1 MLVFIIRRVMQA
13 ALVIV
18 VMSVLVYAG
27 IFLIGSPVDILIN
40 PEMSEAE
47 MEAVTKALGFDR
59 PIWEQYFIFVSNA
72 LQGNMGKS
80 FVFGESALKL
90 IVERIPA
97 TMELALLSIIIS
109 LVVGIPLGMWAGL
122 RPDTLAGRSIMAG
135 SILGFSLP
143 NFWVGLMLI
152 MLFAVMAGWLPSSG
166 RGETEIVFGIDLS
179 ILTLNGLKHLLL
191 PAITLALSKTA
202 LVVRLARAGVREV
215 LPMDYIKLARA
226 KGLTARRVM
235 FVHVLKNIMIP
246 IVTVTGL
253 ELGSVVAFAVV
264 TETVF
269 AWPGMGKLLIDS
281 IANLDRPVVVAYLM
295 LIVFLLVIFNLIV
308 DILYSL
314 LDPRVRLQ
322 EREM

>member
-1 MLVFIIRRVMQA
+1 MLVYIIRRVMQA

-18 VMSVLVYAG
+18 VMSVLVYVG
-27 IFLIGSPVDILIN
+27 IFLVGSPVDILIN

-47 MEAVTKALGFDR
+47 MEAVSRALGLDR
-59 PIWEQYFIFVSNA
+59 PIWEQYFIFVGNA
-72 LQGNMGKS
+72 LHGDLGKS

-90 IVERIPA
+90 VVERIPA
-97 TMELALLSIIIS
+97 TMELAVVSILVS
-109 LVVGIPLGMWAGL
+109 LVVGIPLGIWAGL
-122 RPDTLAGRSIMAG
+122 RPESIGGRCIMAG

-152 MLFAVMAGWLPSSG
+152 MLLAVMAGVLPSSG
-166 RGETEIVFGIDLS
+166 RGETRLVLGIDLS
-179 ILTLNGLKHLLL
+179 IVTWDGIRHLIL
-191 PAITLALSKTA
+191 PAVTLALSKTA

-215 LPMDYIKLARA
+215 LPMDYIKFARA
-226 KGLTARRVM
+226 KGLSQRRVVG
-235 FVHVLKNIMIP
+235 VHVLKNIMIP

-281 IANLDRPVVVAYLM
+281 IGNLDRPVVVAYLM
-295 LIVFLLVIFNLIV
+295 LIVFLLVMLNLVV
-308 DILYSL
+308 DVLYSV

-322 EREM
+322 EQRA

>member
-1 MLVFIIRRVMQA
+1 MLVYIIRRIMQA
-13 ALVIV
+13 AFVIV
-18 VMSVLVYAG
+18 VMSVLVYVG
-27 IFLIGSPVDILIN
+27 IFLVGSPVDILIN

-47 MEAVTKALGFDR
+47 MEAVTKALGLDR
-59 PIWEQYFIFVSNA
+59 PIWEQYFIFVGNA
-72 LQGNMGKS
+72 LQGDMGKS
-80 FVFGESALKL
+80 FVFGQSAIKL

-97 TMELALLSIIIS
+97 TMELAIISIIIS
-109 LVVGIPLGMWAGL
+109 LVIGIPLGMYAGL
-122 RPDTLAGRSIMAG
+122 RPDSVGGRSIMAG

-152 MLFAVMAGWLPSSG
+152 MFFAVMVGWLPAAG
-166 RGETEIVFGIDLS
+166 RGPTVDVLGIDVSFLS
-179 ILTLNGLKHLLL
+179 LEGLKHLIL

-215 LPMDYIKLARA
+215 LPMDYIKFARA
-226 KGLTARRVM
+226 KGLPRRRVVS
-235 FVHVLKNIMIP
+235 VHVLKNIMIP

-281 IANLDRPVVVAYLM
+281 IGNLDRPVVVAYLM
-295 LIVFLLVIFNLIV
+295 QIVFLLVVLNLIV
-308 DILYSL
+308 DVLYSI

-322 EREM
+322 EQKA